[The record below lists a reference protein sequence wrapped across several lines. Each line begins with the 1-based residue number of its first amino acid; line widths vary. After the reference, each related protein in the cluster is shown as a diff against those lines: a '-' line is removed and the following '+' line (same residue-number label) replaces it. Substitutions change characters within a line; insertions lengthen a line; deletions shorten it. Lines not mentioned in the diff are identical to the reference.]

1 MLMRKRR
8 VLLLV
13 TSAAAIVAL
22 VGGIAWAA
30 IPDGNIVNA
39 CYATPGG
46 ALRAVD
52 VSTDC
57 TSGESAVALG
67 GPTRAYSFANQNNV
81 DLSATSV
88 RVGSVDLVAGTY
100 VVSGK
105 VNVSNQNFTALGS
118 TFVPCSLRL
127 VGIGGNVDQTWMIVP
142 SARTGLLASNASI
155 SLQGVAIVPGVPGKA
170 TLEMLCASLPRT
182 AGPATG
188 VIARYRQLQAVQV
201 DSLQATP

>member
-1 MLMRKRR
+1 MLMPKRR

-13 TSAAAIVAL
+13 TSAAAIIAL

-39 CYATPGG
+39 CFATPGG

-52 VSTDC
+52 VPTDC
-57 TSGESAVALG
+57 VSGESAVALG
-67 GPTRAYSFANQNNV
+67 GPTRAYSFANSNNV

-100 VVSGK
+100 VVFGK
-105 VNVSNQNFTALGS
+105 VNVSNQNPSALGA

-142 SARTGLLASNASI
+142 SPRTGLLASNASI
-155 SLQGVAIVPGVPGKA
+155 SLQGVAIVTGKA
-170 TLEMLCASLPRT
+170 TLEMQCASLPRPG
-182 AGPATG
+182 GPATG

-201 DSLQATP
+201 DSLQTTT